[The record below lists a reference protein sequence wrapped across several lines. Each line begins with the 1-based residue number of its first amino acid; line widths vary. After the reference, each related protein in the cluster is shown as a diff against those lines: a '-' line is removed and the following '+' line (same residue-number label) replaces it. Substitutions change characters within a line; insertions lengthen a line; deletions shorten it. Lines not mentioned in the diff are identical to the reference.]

1 MALGQALARPR
12 SAGVVRAREAGAA
25 EQAMPELHV
34 RDLCRE
40 DVAGVARIDAL
51 HTGRSKRR
59 YWEGVFGRF
68 LQSAPGPLRIGLGA
82 EAAGRLVGYLLGEVR
97 AFEFGSEECGWIF
110 AVAVDPGAGR
120 EGVGSHLLAEA
131 CARFRDGGVPRVR
144 TMVRRN
150 DVPVLAFFRGN
161 GFRGGPFVQLELD
174 LDET

>member
-1 MALGQALARPR
+1 MAPGA
-12 SAGVVRAREAGAA
+12 SAPARARSDRATSGHTSGGDEKGT
-25 EQAMPELHV
+25 PELVV
-34 RDLCRE
+34 RDLCQE
-40 DVAGVARIDAL
+40 DVAGVVRIDAL

-59 YWEGVFGRF
+59 YWEGAFGRF
-68 LQSAPGPLRIGLGA
+68 LEPAPGLRIGLGA
-82 EAAGRLVGYLLGEVR
+82 EIAGRLVGYLLGEVR

-110 AVAVDPGAGR
+110 AIGVDPAALHHGIGTA
-120 EGVGSHLLAEA
+120 LLAEA
-131 CARFRDGGVPRVR
+131 CRRFRSARVPCVR